1 MVEILLCLD
10 TLSFWDFE
18 DKFAW
23 MVLFLMIAFEL
34 KRVPTFLDILE
45 NNKYMRWRSRW
56 VEVSRIRGCLPALL
70 GPGTLRVNSLCPSC
84 SNPRAFSQSICWQ
97 LVQIY
102 IYFFSGSL
110 NTFGKGENI
119 YTPMHGILSGLL
131 GFVNRLNEILI
142 HFSVLLA
149 NIYK

>member
-18 DKFAW
+18 DRFAW
-23 MVLFLMIAFEL
+23 MVLFLMIVFEL
-34 KRVPTFLDILE
+34 KMVPTFLGILE

-70 GPGTLRVNSLCPSC
+70 GPGPRRWTHCALPAATLGLSHKAFTDSL
-84 SNPRAFSQSICWQ
+84 F
-97 LVQIY
+97 IY
-102 IYFFSGSL
+102 IYIFSGSL

-142 HFSVLLA
+142 HFSLLLT